1 MFIVPR
7 FWGKW
12 WYDTNTVLIPDN
24 QTLKILNIGTVPLV
38 HHLTPAALSSDPLA
52 DLIWLNT
59 ADLLRGFGIT
69 RPPWLYGIAAV
80 LARLPAQRFARQLLA
95 FDALVSAAG
104 LPAGGEW
111 MCSQFAPGLRIDGP
125 TPPRHGPLLVVANHP
140 GLLDAAALL
149 AAIGRTDLKIIA
161 IARPLIRAL
170 PNTAAAIIPV
180 GATPLS
186 RMAALRCATR
196 HLQQGGAVLTF
207 PAGQI
212 EPDPAR
218 DPAAI
223 TALAGWSTSLDLF
236 GRLAAGVPV
245 VTAIV
250 SDVQALAALR
260 HPLTR
265 LRRDPAERQWLA
277 AIVQVL
283 WPHLATQPV
292 RVQFGPPLVADA
304 NIRSAVL
311 AVARQLM
318 QRIGEEIAV
327 GNALAR

>member
-1 MFIVPR
+1 MLSVN
-7 FWGKW
+7 
-12 WYDTNTVLIPDN
+12 Y
-24 QTLKILNIGTVPLV
+24 QTPIHVST
-38 HHLTPAALSSDPLA
+38 DPLA

-59 ADLLRGFGIT
+59 ADMLRGFGIT
-69 RPPWLYGIAAV
+69 RPPWLRGIATV
-80 LARLPAQRFARQLLA
+80 LARPPAQRFARQLRT
-95 FDALVSAAG
+95 FDELVGRAG
-104 LPAGGEW
+104 LPAGAQW
-111 MCSQFAPGLRIDGP
+111 ICARFAPGMRIDGP
-125 TPPRHGPLLVVANHP
+125 SPPRHGPLLVVANHP
-140 GLLDAAALL
+140 GLLDAAALI

-170 PNTAAAIIPV
+170 PHTAAAIIPV
-180 GATPLS
+180 GTTPLS
-186 RMAALRCATR
+186 RMAALRSAVR

-223 TALAGWSTSLDLF
+223 TGLAEWSASLDLF

-250 SDVQALAALR
+250 SDVQAPAALR

-265 LRRDPAERQWLA
+265 LRHDPAERQWLA

-283 WPHLATQPV
+283 WPHLATEPV
-292 RVQFGPPLVADA
+292 RVQFGPPLVAD
-304 NIRSAVL
+304 NHLRPAVL
-311 AVARQLM
+311 AMARQLM
-318 QRIGEEIAV
+318 QRAG
-327 GNALAR
+327 

>member
-1 MFIVPR
+1 MLSVH
-7 FWGKW
+7 
-12 WYDTNTVLIPDN
+12 Y
-24 QTLKILNIGTVPLV
+24 QTPV
-38 HHLTPAALSSDPLA
+38 HVSTDPLA

-59 ADLLRGFGIT
+59 ADMLRGFGIT
-69 RPPWLYGIAAV
+69 RPPWLRGIATV
-80 LARLPAQRFARQLLA
+80 LARPPAQRFARQLRT
-95 FDALVSAAG
+95 FDELVGRAG
-104 LPAGGEW
+104 LPAGAQW
-111 MCSQFAPGLRIDGP
+111 ICARFAPGMRIDGP
-125 TPPRHGPLLVVANHP
+125 SPPCHGPLLVVANHP
-140 GLLDAAALL
+140 GLLDAAALI

-170 PNTAAAIIPV
+170 PHTAAAIIPV
-180 GATPLS
+180 GTTPLS
-186 RMAALRCATR
+186 RMAALRSAVR

-223 TALAGWSTSLDLF
+223 AGLAEWSASLDLF
-236 GRLAAGVPV
+236 GRLATGVPV

-250 SDVQALAALR
+250 SDVQAPAALR

-292 RVQFGPPLVADA
+292 RVQFGPPLLAD
-304 NIRSAVL
+304 NHLRPAVL
-311 AVARQLM
+311 AMARQLM
-318 QRIGEEIAV
+318 QRAG
-327 GNALAR
+327 